1 MYTRMAESSMRE
13 SKKAF
18 GEALTY
24 GTRENQHTRE
34 KKNKQQKNSKRIE
47 GKCVQGIAH
56 RYQKHVCLSIN

>member
-13 SKKAF
+13 KAF

-34 KKNKQQKNSKRIE
+34 KTTEKFKKN
-47 GKCVQGIAH
+47 
-56 RYQKHVCLSIN
+56 